1 MRRSS
6 RTPRSARRR
15 TTMVRGATALAS
27 AVVILAAA
35 QLPAAVAAPAGRL
48 PMVSTADLSIPQQ
61 PSVPSAREI
70 DAAKGDAKATQAL
83 VDRIEEQLRTATAD
97 LESARFEATELQ
109 NTYSVALL
117 EQQERQDELADAR
130 GKARQAAEYFES
142 VKGQVGQLAGEL
154 YRNGGVNP
162 VMTSLL
168 DSSNADDVL
177 YRASTMDAL
186 AANRTQTLDSAAQ
199 AASLWAEWELY
210 VSRAEEAADDASAAA
225 SAAESSAKAASDAQA
240 GLVTRQEDQR
250 RGLLEHLAEL
260 RETSVK
266 EEDRRIAALEDAER
280 ERKLQALIEES
291 ERQAAAAPQ
300 APASAAQPA
309 APAAAP
315 AAVVPASRDITPA
328 QTAPSRPAA
337 APAPARSA
345 PAAPARPARPAGQ
358 PSSRPAPPPAPPAPE
373 PEPAPAPAPAPTPKP
388 VVAPKPAP
396 APAPNYSLAQTAIN
410 FAVGKANNKKSF
422 YQWAGNGPWGF
433 DCSGLTQQA
442 FGAAGQWIP
451 RTATAQY
458 AQAPH
463 KVPLSQLQAGDL
475 VFWGTEG
482 NFWHVAIYLGDGQVV
497 HAMNPD
503 DGLRVTSIG
512 YMYGTLHTFGARW
525 S

>member
-1 MRRSS
+1 MRLSS
-6 RTPRSARRR
+6 RTPCSAWRR
-15 TTMVRGATALAS
+15 TTTVRAAAAVVS
-27 AVVILAAA
+27 AVVILSSA
-35 QLPAAVAAPAGRL
+35 QLPAALAAPAGPL
-48 PMVSTADLSIPQQ
+48 PVVSTAGLGIPLQ
-61 PSVPSAREI
+61 PSAPSAREI

-162 VMTSLL
+162 VVTSIL

-186 AANRTQTLDSAAQ
+186 AANRSQTLDSAAQ

-210 VSRAEEAADDASAAA
+210 VSRAEEAADDASVAA

-240 GLVTRQEDQR
+240 ELVARQEDQR

-300 APASAAQPA
+300 APASAGQPA
-309 APAAAP
+309 APT
-315 AAVVPASRDITPA
+315 AVVPASRDITPV

-337 APAPARSA
+337 APAPAPSA
-345 PAAPARPARPAGQ
+345 FAAPAQPATPVVQ

-373 PEPAPAPAPAPTPKP
+373 PEPAPAPAPAPAPKPAPKP
-388 VVAPKPAP
+388 VVTPKPAP

-410 FAVGKANNKKSF
+410 YAVGKASNKKSF

-482 NFWHVAIYLGDGQVV
+482 NFWHVAIYLGNGQVV
-497 HAMNPD
+497 HAMNPN
-503 DGLRVTSIG
+503 DGLRVTPIG

>member
-15 TTMVRGATALAS
+15 PTTVRATTALAS
-27 AVVILAAA
+27 AVVILAAG
-35 QLPAAVAAPAGRL
+35 QLPAVAAPADRL
-48 PMVSTADLSIPQQ
+48 PMVSTAGPGIALQ
-61 PSVPSAREI
+61 PSAPSAREI

-117 EQQERQDELADAR
+117 EQQERRDELADAR

-177 YRASTMDAL
+177 YRASTMGAL
-186 AANRTQTLDSAAQ
+186 AANRSQTLDSAEQ

-210 VSRAEEAADDASAAA
+210 VARAEEAADDASAAA

-240 GLVTRQEDQR
+240 ELVARQEDQR

-315 AAVVPASRDITPA
+315 AAVVPASRDITPV
-328 QTAPSRPAA
+328 QTTPSRPATV
-337 APAPARSA
+337 PSA
-345 PAAPARPARPAGQ
+345 PPAPARPATPAA

-373 PEPAPAPAPAPTPKP
+373 PEPAPAPAPAPAPKP
-388 VVAPKPAP
+388 QPVVTPKPAP
-396 APAPNYSLAQTAIN
+396 APAPNYSLAQTAISY
-410 FAVGKANNKKSF
+410 AVSKANNKKSF
-422 YQWAGNGPWGF
+422 YQWAGNGPLGF

-482 NFWHVAIYLGDGQVV
+482 NFWHVAIYLGNGQVV
-497 HAMNPD
+497 HAMNPN
-503 DGLRVTSIG
+503 DGLRVTPIG